1 MAMNRG
7 GAKNFERK
15 KTMAMNW
22 AGLGEFDQDDDD
34 HFFESSN
41 RISTVVPVDLPS
53 SSSDEEVEFDDCRIS
68 FSSNVSSVSR
78 SVPSPDMS
86 PDYDVWMSAP
96 GSITERRR
104 RLLNGMGLESKKNM
118 LGAIS
123 IQRVSKPKSD
133 LECGEGASVVD
144 RGVAAEK
151 KEEHDQDSP
160 VDQRVHRR
168 SPSMSVLLVRSRSD
182 SDIEASSSEKK
193 RKDEMLGKTPK
204 SRLTRTAS
212 AIGAPCARICPYFTQ
227 TQASPPN
234 AQNGKTQGQ
243 RKNGVLLSSVVSNTR
258 FSAFFLIKNLDTGK
272 EFIVKEYGENGM
284 WNRLSDLQTGKQLT
298 MEEFEKSVGYSSV
311 VKDLMRRENANST
324 IDFKKFN
331 SYVSKSLRVSKKR
344 GAALLKNIK
353 DVAHSM
359 SSKVSDKDKDS
370 SGSGTSSPRTVDQ
383 KHEKGNDQTNQW
395 VKVRHSGK
403 SYKDLSALHMCQ
415 EIQAHQG
422 AIWTMK
428 FSPDTHLLASAGE
441 DCVIH
446 VWEVQECEIMSMN
459 EGSLTPIHPSMSA
472 STDKS
477 HGEGDDAEVPH
488 EKKKKGKTSSSRK
501 ANQIP
506 DYVHAPETVFSLS
519 DKPICTFTG
528 HLDDVLDLSWS
539 RSQLLL
545 SSSKDKTVRL
555 WDIETQSCLKLFA
568 HNDYVTCVQFNPLD
582 EDYFISGSLD
592 AKIRIWNI
600 PNRQVVE
607 WNDLSEMVTA
617 VCYTPDGQAAFVGS
631 HKGNCRLYSAEDC
644 KLDQT
649 NHIDLQNKKKAQAK
663 KITAFQFSPINPSEV
678 LVTSADS
685 RIRILDGTEL
695 VQKFRGF
702 KNTCSQMTA
711 SYTLDAKHIVCASE
725 DSQVYVWKHEE
736 PRLGITGRKTI
747 AMCTSYETFPCKD
760 VSVAIPWHGAV
771 KGELPP
777 TQTQSKK
784 PPKKPTTTTTTQEIT
799 TACKKTGLPPLPKKN
814 NDNAVDGA
822 TEQHQEDEHA
832 THVPQNETEN
842 NTGETLKHGDSPSIS
857 FSSRIS
863 SWSWFDSSG
872 SHGSQIVQPTA
883 WGMVIVTA
891 TIGGQIRAYQN
902 FGLPRRVSRQGSL
915 F

>member
-1 MAMNRG
+1 MANRG
-7 GAKNFERK
+7 GANGKLERR
-15 KTMAMNW
+15 KTMTMNW
-22 AGLGEFDQDDDD
+22 AGLGEVEDDDD
-34 HFFESSN
+34 HFFETSS
-41 RISTVVPVDLPS
+41 RLSTVVPEDLA
-53 SSSDEEVEFDDCRIS
+53 SSSDEEGEFDDCRIS
-68 FSSNVSSVSR
+68 FSSNVSSVPR
-78 SVPSPDMS
+78 DAPT
-86 PDYDVWMSAP
+86 PDYDIWMAAP

-104 RLLNGMGLESKKNM
+104 RLLNGMGLESKKSM

-123 IQRVSKPKSD
+123 IQRVSKPTAAD
-133 LECGEGASVVD
+133 CGGARIVD
-144 RGVAAEK
+144 GGVAEAK
-151 KEEHDQDSP
+151 VEEGNQNSP
-160 VDQRVHRR
+160 VDERIHQ
-168 SPSMSVLLVRSRSD
+168 SPPMSVLLVRSRSD
-182 SDIEASSSEKK
+182 SDIEASSAEKK
-193 RKDEMLGKTPK
+193 RKEVMLGKTPK

-227 TQASPPN
+227 TQTSPPD
-234 AQNGKTQGQ
+234 APNGQPQGQ
-243 RKNGVLLSSVVSNTR
+243 RSGVLLSSVVSNTR

-324 IDFKKFN
+324 IDFRKFN

-359 SSKVSDKDKDS
+359 SSKASEKDKDS
-370 SGSGTSSPRTVDQ
+370 NGSGTSSPRAVDQ
-383 KHEKGNDQTNQW
+383 KQEKNNDQTNQW

-403 SYKDLSALHMCQ
+403 SHKDLSALHLCQ

-441 DCVIH
+441 DCAIH

-459 EGSLTPIHPSMSA
+459 EGSLTPIHPSITA
-472 STDKS
+472 SSDKS
-477 HGEGDDAEVPH
+477 PAEGDDVEVPP
-488 EKKKKGKTSSSRK
+488 EKKKKGKASSTRK
-501 ANQIP
+501 GNHQIP

-519 DKPICTFTG
+519 DKPICSFTG

-600 PNRQVVE
+600 SNRQVVE
-607 WNDLSEMVTA
+607 WNDLKEMVTA

-644 KLDQT
+644 KLEQT

-663 KITAFQFSPINPSEV
+663 KITAFQFSPINPTEV

-725 DSQVYVWKHEE
+725 DSHVYVWKHEE

-747 AMCTSYETFPCKD
+747 AMSTSYETFPCKD
-760 VSVAIPWHGAV
+760 VSVAIPWHGVV
-771 KGELPP
+771 KGEPPP
-777 TQTQSKK
+777 TQTAQSKK
-784 PPKKPTTTTTTQEIT
+784 PTKKPSATTQENV
-799 TACKKTGLPPLPKKN
+799 TAGKKTGLPPLPKKN
-814 NDNAVDGA
+814 NDNTADGA
-822 TEQHQEDEHA
+822 TEQHQEDEPSRQI
-832 THVPQNETEN
+832 PQNETEN
-842 NTGETLKHGDSPSIS
+842 NTGESLKPGDSPSIS
-857 FSSRIS
+857 ISSRIS
-863 SWSWFDSSG
+863 SWSWFDS
-872 SHGSQIVQPTA
+872 HGTHLVQPTA

-902 FGLPRRVSRQGSL
+902 FGLPRRVSRQSSL

>member
-1 MAMNRG
+1 MANRG
-7 GAKNFERK
+7 GKNEKLERK
-15 KTMAMNW
+15 KTLAMNW
-22 AGLGEFDQDDDD
+22 AGLGEVEDDDD
-34 HFFESSN
+34 NFFESSN
-41 RISTVVPVDLPS
+41 RISNVVPLDLAY
-53 SSSDEEVEFDDCRIS
+53 SSDEEGEFDDCRIS
-68 FSSNVSSVSR
+68 FSSSSSR
-78 SVPSPDMS
+78 AALAPDMS
-86 PDYDVWMSAP
+86 PDYDIWMSAP

-104 RLLNGMGLESKKNM
+104 RLLNGMGLESKKSK

-123 IQRVSKPKSD
+123 IQRVKNPTAS
-133 LECGEGASVVD
+133 ECSGSRVVEE
-144 RGVAAEK
+144 GVAEAKVDELA
-151 KEEHDQDSP
+151 QNSP
-160 VDQRVHRR
+160 VDQQIRR
-168 SPSMSVLLVRSRSD
+168 SPPMSVLLVRSRSD
-182 SDIEASSSEKK
+182 SDIEATSAEKK
-193 RKDEMLGKTPK
+193 RKNEMIGKTSK

-212 AIGAPCARICPYFTQ
+212 AMGAPCARICPYFTPTQ
-227 TQASPPN
+227 TSPPD
-234 AQNGKTQGQ
+234 ALSSGKTQGQ
-243 RKNGVLLSSVVSNTR
+243 RNGVMLSSVVSNTC

-324 IDFKKFN
+324 IDFRKFN

-353 DVAHSM
+353 GVAHSM
-359 SSKVSDKDKDS
+359 SSSKISEKEKDPNGS
-370 SGSGTSSPRTVDQ
+370 STSSPKAVDQ
-383 KHEKGNDQTNQW
+383 KQDMNNDQTNQW

-403 SYKDLSALHMCQ
+403 SHKDLSALHMCQ

-422 AIWTMK
+422 GIWTMK
-428 FSPDTHLLASAGE
+428 FSPDSHLLASAGE
-441 DCVIH
+441 DCAIH

-459 EGSLTPIHPSMSA
+459 EGSLTPIHPSMS
-472 STDKS
+472 DKS
-477 HGEGDDAEVPH
+477 STEGDAAEVAP
-488 EKKKKGKTSSSRK
+488 EKKKKGKTSSMSRK
-501 ANQIP
+501 GNQIP

-519 DKPICTFTG
+519 DKPICSFTG

-545 SSSKDKTVRL
+545 SSSMDKTVRL

-600 PNRQVVE
+600 SNRQVVE
-607 WNDLSEMVTA
+607 WNDLNEMVTA
-617 VCYTPDGQAAFVGS
+617 VCYTPDGQGAFVGS
-631 HKGNCRLYSAEDC
+631 IKGNCRLYSAEDC

-649 NHIDLQNKKKAQAK
+649 NHIDLQNKKKAQAR
-663 KITAFQFSPINPSEV
+663 KITSFQFSPINPSEV

-685 RIRILDGTEL
+685 RIRIFDGTEL

-702 KNTCSQMTA
+702 KNTSSQMIA

-747 AMCTSYETFPCKD
+747 SMCTSYETFPCKD
-760 VSVAIPWHGAV
+760 VSVAIPWHGVV
-771 KGELPP
+771 KGEPPP
-777 TQTQSKK
+777 TQTQSKRN
-784 PPKKPTTTTTTQEIT
+784 PKKTSTTTTGPENATT
-799 TACKKTGLPPLPKKN
+799 CKKSGLPPLPKKN
-814 NDNAVDGA
+814 NENTADVGS
-822 TEQHQEDEHA
+822 EQHQEEDLV
-832 THVPQNETEN
+832 TQIPQNESKN
-842 NTGETLKHGDSPSIS
+842 NTGESLKPGDSPSIS
-857 FSSRIS
+857 LSSRIS

-872 SHGSQIVQPTA
+872 SHGAHSHQPTA

-891 TIGGQIRAYQN
+891 TLKGQIRTYQN
-902 FGLPRRVSRQGSL
+902 FGLPRRVGRQGSL
-915 F
+915 FGHNTT

>member
-1 MAMNRG
+1 MANRDG
-7 GAKNFERK
+7 VNGKLERK
-15 KTMAMNW
+15 KTMTMNW
-22 AGLGEFDQDDDD
+22 AGLGDVEDDDD

-41 RISTVVPVDLPS
+41 RISTVVPVDLA
-53 SSSDEEVEFDDCRIS
+53 SSSDEEGEFDDCRIS
-68 FSSNVSSVSR
+68 FSRPPPPEPNN
-78 SVPSPDMS
+78 MS
-86 PDYDVWMSAP
+86 PDYDIWMSAP

-104 RLLNGMGLESKKNM
+104 KLLNGMGIESKRSM

-123 IQRVSKPKSD
+123 IQRVSNNPVTAREADTEVNKETPPREIVQQLHPS
-133 LECGEGASVVD
+133 SV
-144 RGVAAEK
+144 
-151 KEEHDQDSP
+151 
-160 VDQRVHRR
+160 
-168 SPSMSVLLVRSRSD
+168 MIVRSRSD
-182 SDIEASSSEKK
+182 SDIESSSAEKK
-193 RKDEMLGKTPK
+193 RKDEMLGKTSK

-212 AIGAPCARICPYFTQ
+212 AAGRTCQ
-227 TQASPPN
+227 HSTQAQSSPSRRETN
-234 AQNGKTQGQ
+234 ARSQGQ
-243 RKNGVLLSSVVSNTR
+243 RAAMLSSAISNTQ

-272 EFIVKEYGENGM
+272 EFVVKEYGENGM
-284 WNRLSDLQTGKQLT
+284 WNRLSDIQTGKQLT
-298 MEEFEKSVGYSSV
+298 MDEFEKSVGYSSV
-311 VKDLMRRENANST
+311 VKDLMRRENASSAV
-324 IDFKKFN
+324 DMRKFN
-331 SYVSKSLRVSKKR
+331 SYVSKSLRVSKKK

-353 DVAHSM
+353 GVAHSM
-359 SSKVSDKDKDS
+359 SSKASSEKDS
-370 SGSGTSSPRTVDQ
+370 STGSGTSSPKVVDG
-383 KHEKGNDQTNQW
+383 KGNDQTSQW

-403 SYKDLSALHMCQ
+403 SHKDLSALHLCQ

-428 FSPDTHLLASAGE
+428 FSLDTHLLASGGE
-441 DCVIH
+441 DCAIH

-472 STDKS
+472 SS
-477 HGEGDDAEVPH
+477 SEGDDSEVH
-488 EKKKKGKTSSSRK
+488 NEKKKKGKGSSAKKGS
-501 ANQIP
+501 QMP

-519 DKPICTFTG
+519 DKPMCSFTG

-539 RSQLLL
+539 RSNLLL

-568 HNDYVTCVQFNPLD
+568 HNDYVTCVHFNPLD

-600 PNRQVVE
+600 SNRQVVE
-607 WNDLSEMVTA
+607 WNDLNEMVTA

-644 KLDQT
+644 KLEQI

-663 KITAFQFSPINPSEV
+663 KITAFQFSPINPAEV

-711 SYTLDAKHIVCASE
+711 SYTLDAKHIICASE

-747 AMCTSYETFPCKD
+747 AMCTSYEAFPCKD
-760 VSVAIPWHGAV
+760 VSVAIPWHGVV
-771 KGELPP
+771 KGEPPP
-777 TQTQSKK
+777 THSKK
-784 PPKKPTTTTTTQEIT
+784 NPKKTSTTTTQDG
-799 TACKKTGLPPLPKKN
+799 KKSGLPPLPKKN
-814 NDNAVDGA
+814 NDNTADEA
-822 TEQHQEDEHA
+822 TEEHQEDETTTQTPH
-832 THVPQNETEN
+832 NETEN
-842 NTGETLKHGDSPSIS
+842 NTGETLKAGDSPSMS
-857 FSSRIS
+857 LSSRIS
-863 SWSWFDSSG
+863 SWSWFDGSG
-872 SHGSQIVQPTA
+872 SHGSHNQPTA
-883 WGMVIVTA
+883 WGMVIVTS

>member
-1 MAMNRG
+1 MANRD
-7 GAKNFERK
+7 GANAKQLERR
-15 KTMAMNW
+15 KTMTMNW
-22 AGLGEFDQDDDD
+22 AGLGEVEEDDADD
-34 HFFESSN
+34 HFFETSN
-41 RISTVVPVDLPS
+41 RISTVSPIDLA
-53 SSSDEEVEFDDCRIS
+53 SSSDEEGEFDDCRIS
-68 FSSNVSSVSR
+68 FSRPPPPEPN
-78 SVPSPDMS
+78 MS
-86 PDYDVWMSAP
+86 LPDYDIWMSAP

-104 RLLNGMGLESKKNM
+104 KLLNGMGLESKKSM
-118 LGAIS
+118 LGSIS
-123 IQRVSKPKSD
+123 IQRVSNPVAVTEVKVKEEPD
-133 LECGEGASVVD
+133 RNPPPPPPVVVVD
-144 RGVAAEK
+144 
-151 KEEHDQDSP
+151 Q
-160 VDQRVHRR
+160 QRLYRS
-168 SPSMSVLLVRSRSD
+168 SPSMSVMIVRSRSD
-182 SDIEASSSEKK
+182 SDIESSSAEKK
-193 RKDEMLGKTPK
+193 RKDEMLGKTSK

-212 AIGAPCARICPYFTQ
+212 AVGTHCARTRTQ
-227 TQASPPN
+227 TQSSSSPSAKPN
-234 AQNGKTQGQ
+234 GRSSQGGQ
-243 RKNGVLLSSVVSNTR
+243 RGNNGAILSSAISNTQ

-272 EFIVKEYGENGM
+272 EFVVKEYGENGM
-284 WNRLSDLQTGKQLT
+284 WNRLSDIQTGKQLT
-298 MEEFEKSVGYSSV
+298 MDEFEKSVGYSSV
-311 VKDLMRRENANST
+311 VKDLMRRENASSPV
-324 IDFKKFN
+324 DMRKFN
-331 SYVSKSLRVSKKR
+331 SYVSKSLRVSKKK

-353 DVAHSM
+353 GVAHSM
-359 SSKVSDKDKDS
+359 SSKASSSSEKDS
-370 SGSGTSSPRTVDQ
+370 SAGSSGTSSPKVIDGKSSDQ
-383 KHEKGNDQTNQW
+383 GNQW

-403 SYKDLSALHMCQ
+403 SHKDLSALHLCQ

-428 FSPDTHLLASAGE
+428 FSLDTHLLASGGE
-441 DCVIH
+441 DCAIH

-472 STDKS
+472 SS
-477 HGEGDDAEVPH
+477 SEGGGDDSEVH
-488 EKKKKGKTSSSRK
+488 NEKKKKGKGSSAK
-501 ANQIP
+501 KGNQIP

-519 DKPICTFTG
+519 DKPMCSFTG

-539 RSQLLL
+539 RSNLLL

-568 HNDYVTCVQFNPLD
+568 HNDYVTCVHFNPLD

-600 PNRQVVE
+600 SNRQVVE
-607 WNDLSEMVTA
+607 WNDLNEMVTA

-644 KLDQT
+644 KLEQT

-663 KITAFQFSPINPSEV
+663 KITAFQFSPINPAEV

-747 AMCTSYETFPCKD
+747 AMCTSYEAFPCKD
-760 VSVAIPWHGAV
+760 VSVAIPWHGVV
-771 KGELPP
+771 KGEPPP
-777 TQTQSKK
+777 THSKK
-784 PPKKPTTTTTTQEIT
+784 NPKKSSTTTTQEN
-799 TACKKTGLPPLPKKN
+799 AAGGRKSGGLPPLPKKN
-814 NDNAVDGA
+814 NDDGP
-822 TEQHQEDEHA
+822 TEEHQEDEPA
-832 THVPQNETEN
+832 TATTLTPQNETEN
-842 NTGETLKHGDSPSIS
+842 NTGETLKPGDSPSTS
-857 FSSRIS
+857 LSSRIS
-863 SWSWFDSSG
+863 SWSWFDGSG
-872 SHGSQIVQPTA
+872 SHGSHNQPTA
-883 WGMVIVTA
+883 WGMVIVTS

>member
-1 MAMNRG
+1 MANRG
-7 GAKNFERK
+7 GANGKLERK

-22 AGLGEFDQDDDD
+22 AGLGEVEDDDD

-41 RISTVVPVDLPS
+41 RISSVVPMDLA
-53 SSSDEEVEFDDCRIS
+53 SSSDEEGEFDDCRIS
-68 FSSNVSSVSR
+68 FSSNVSSASR
-78 SVPSPDMS
+78 AAPAPDLS
-86 PDYDVWMSAP
+86 PDYDIWMSAP

-104 RLLNGMGLESKKNM
+104 RLLNGMGLESKKSM

-123 IQRVSKPKSD
+123 IQRVRKPTAV
-133 LECGEGASVVD
+133 ECGGARVVD
-144 RGVAAEK
+144 GSVTEATGSSTEAK
-151 KEEHDQDSP
+151 VEERDQNSP
-160 VDQRVHRR
+160 AKQRVHHQ
-168 SPSMSVLLVRSRSD
+168 SPPVSVLLVRSRSD
-182 SDIEASSSEKK
+182 SEIEASSAEKK
-193 RKDEMLGKTPK
+193 RKEEMLGKTPK

-212 AIGAPCARICPYFTQ
+212 AIGAPCARVCPYYTQ
-227 TQASPPN
+227 TQASPPD
-234 AQNGKTQGQ
+234 AANGQSRGQ
-243 RKNGVLLSSVVSNTR
+243 RSGVLLSSVVSNTQ

-272 EFIVKEYGENGM
+272 EFIVKEYGENGT

-298 MEEFEKSVGYSSV
+298 MDEFEKSVGYSSV
-311 VKDLMRRENANST
+311 VKDLMRRENANS
-324 IDFKKFN
+324 IRKFN

-359 SSKVSDKDKDS
+359 SSKVSEKEKDPN
-370 SGSGTSSPRTVDQ
+370 GSGTSSPRVADQ
-383 KHEKGNDQTNQW
+383 KQEKNNDQTNQW

-403 SYKDLSALHMCQ
+403 THKDLSALHLCQ

-428 FSPDTHLLASAGE
+428 FSPDTHLLASAGQ
-441 DCVIH
+441 DLAIH

-472 STDKS
+472 STT
-477 HGEGDDAEVPH
+477 GDAAEVAPD
-488 EKKKKGKTSSSRK
+488 KKKKGKGSSSRK

-528 HLDDVLDLSWS
+528 HLDEVLDLSWS
-539 RSQLLL
+539 RSQLVL
-545 SSSKDKTVRL
+545 SSSMDKTVRL

-582 EDYFISGSLD
+582 EDYFITGSLD

-600 PNRQVVE
+600 SNRQVVE
-607 WNDLSEMVTA
+607 WNDLNEMVTA
-617 VCYTPDGQAAFVGS
+617 VCYSPDGQAAFVGS
-631 HKGNCRLYSAEDC
+631 IKGNCRLYSAEDC

-649 NHIDLQNKKKAQAK
+649 NLIDLQNKKKAQAK

-695 VQKFRGF
+695 IQKYRGF
-702 KNTCSQMTA
+702 KNTGSQMTA

-725 DSQVYVWKHEE
+725 DSHVYVWKHEE
-736 PRLGITGRKTI
+736 PRLGITGRKTVP
-747 AMCTSYETFPCKD
+747 MCTSYETFPCED
-760 VSVAIPWHGAV
+760 VSVAIPWHGVV

-777 TQTQSKK
+777 TQTQTKKNTKK
-784 PPKKPTTTTTTQEIT
+784 PSTTTSSPENT
-799 TACKKTGLPPLPKKN
+799 TACKKSGLPPLPKKT
-814 NDNAVDGA
+814 NDGTGDGA
-822 TEQHQEDEHA
+822 TEQHKEDEA
-832 THVPQNETEN
+832 VTQNEAEDN
-842 NTGETLKHGDSPSIS
+842 PGETLKHGDSPSIS
-857 FSSRIS
+857 ISSRIS

-872 SHGSQIVQPTA
+872 SHGAHAIQPTA
-883 WGMVIVTA
+883 WGMVIVAGTR
-891 TIGGQIRAYQN
+891 GGQIRAYQN
-902 FGLPRRVSRQGSL
+902 FGLPRRVGRQGSL

>member
-1 MAMNRG
+1 MENRDG
-7 GAKNFERK
+7 GKLERK
-15 KTMAMNW
+15 KTMTMNW
-22 AGLGEFDQDDDD
+22 AGLGEVEDDDD
-34 HFFESSN
+34 HFFDSSN
-41 RISTVVPVDLPS
+41 RISTVVPLDLA
-53 SSSDEEVEFDDCRIS
+53 SSSDEEEGEFDDCRIS
-68 FSSNVSSVSR
+68 FSSNVSSSSR
-78 SVPSPDMS
+78 AAPAPDMS
-86 PDYDVWMSAP
+86 PDYDIWMSAP

-104 RLLNGMGLESKKNM
+104 RLLNGMGLESKKSM

-123 IQRVSKPKSD
+123 IQRVSEP
-133 LECGEGASVVD
+133 
-144 RGVAAEK
+144 VAAAGVCSGSRVAEAK
-151 KEEHDQDSP
+151 VEESVHNSP
-160 VDQRVHRR
+160 VNQRVHR
-168 SPSMSVLLVRSRSD
+168 SPSMSVMLVRSRSD
-182 SDIEASSSEKK
+182 SDIEASSAEKK
-193 RKDEMLGKTPK
+193 RKEEMLGKTSK

-227 TQASPPN
+227 TQASPPD
-234 AQNGKTQGQ
+234 APNGHQSQGQ
-243 RKNGVLLSSVVSNTR
+243 RSGALLSSVVSNTR

-324 IDFKKFN
+324 MDFRKFN

-359 SSKVSDKDKDS
+359 SSSKVSEKEKDS
-370 SGSGTSSPRTVDQ
+370 TGSGTSSPKVA
-383 KHEKGNDQTNQW
+383 EKNNEQANQW

-403 SYKDLSALHMCQ
+403 SHKDLSALHMCQ

-422 AIWTMK
+422 GIWTMK
-428 FSPDTHLLASAGE
+428 FSPDSHLLASAGE
-441 DCVIH
+441 DCAIH

-459 EGSLTPIHPSMSA
+459 EGSLTPIHPSMSGSA
-472 STDKS
+472 DKS
-477 HGEGDDAEVPH
+477 STEGDAAEVSQD
-488 EKKKKGKTSSSRK
+488 KKKKGKTSTSK
-501 ANQIP
+501 KGNQIP

-519 DKPICTFTG
+519 DKPVCSFTG

-545 SSSKDKTVRL
+545 SSSMDKTVRL

-600 PNRQVVE
+600 SNRQVVE
-607 WNDLSEMVTA
+607 WNDLKEMVTA

-631 HKGNCRLYSAEDC
+631 INGNCRLYSAEDC
-644 KLDQT
+644 KLEQT
-649 NHIDLQNKKKAQAK
+649 NQIDLQNKKKAQAK
-663 KITAFQFSPINPSEV
+663 KITAFQFSPINPAEV

-702 KNTCSQMTA
+702 KNINSQMTA
-711 SYTLDAKHIVCASE
+711 SYTVDAKHIVCASE

-736 PRLGITGRKTI
+736 PRLGITGRKTVT
-747 AMCTSYETFPCKD
+747 MCTSYETFPCKD
-760 VSVAIPWHGAV
+760 VSVAIPWNGVV
-771 KGELPP
+771 KGEPP
-777 TQTQSKK
+777 STQTQSKRN
-784 PPKKPTTTTTTQEIT
+784 PKKNSTTTTTTPENAT
-799 TACKKTGLPPLPKKN
+799 TSKKSGLPPLPKKN
-814 NDNAVDGA
+814 NDGTADGA
-822 TEQHQEDEHA
+822 TEQHQEDDPA
-832 THVPQNETEN
+832 TQIPQNEAEN
-842 NTGETLKHGDSPSIS
+842 NTGESLKHGDSPSIS
-857 FSSRIS
+857 ISSRIS

-872 SHGSQIVQPTA
+872 SHGTHSVQPTA

-891 TIGGQIRAYQN
+891 TIKGQIRAYQN
-902 FGLPRRVSRQGSL
+902 FGLPRRVGRQGSL

>member
-1 MAMNRG
+1 MANRG
-7 GAKNFERK
+7 GENGKLDRK
-15 KTMAMNW
+15 KTMTMNW
-22 AGLGEFDQDDDD
+22 AGLGEFEDDDD
-34 HFFESSN
+34 HFFDSSN
-41 RISTVVPVDLPS
+41 RISTVLHSDLA
-53 SSSDEEVEFDDCRIS
+53 SSSDEEEGEFDDCRIS
-68 FSSNVSSVSR
+68 FSSNVSSSSR
-78 SVPSPDMS
+78 AAPAPDMS
-86 PDYDVWMSAP
+86 PDYDIWMSAP

-104 RLLNGMGLESKKNM
+104 RLLNGMGLESKKTR

-123 IQRVSKPKSD
+123 IQRVSEP
-133 LECGEGASVVD
+133 
-144 RGVAAEK
+144 VAATGECSGSRVAEVK
-151 KEEHDQDSP
+151 VEESDHNSP
-160 VDQRVHRR
+160 VNQRVRR
-168 SPSMSVLLVRSRSD
+168 SPSMSVVLVRSRSD
-182 SDIEASSSEKK
+182 SDIEASSAEKQ
-193 RKDEMLGKTPK
+193 RKEEMLGKTSK

-227 TQASPPN
+227 TQASPPD
-234 AQNGKTQGQ
+234 APNGHHQSQGQ
-243 RKNGVLLSSVVSNTR
+243 RSGPLLSSVVSNTR

-324 IDFKKFN
+324 MDFRKFN

-359 SSKVSDKDKDS
+359 SSSKVSEKEKDS
-370 SGSGTSSPRTVDQ
+370 TGSGTSSPKVA
-383 KHEKGNDQTNQW
+383 EKNNEQANQW

-403 SYKDLSALHMCQ
+403 SHKDLSALHMCQ

-422 AIWTMK
+422 GIWTMK
-428 FSPDTHLLASAGE
+428 FSPDSHLLASAGE
-441 DCVIH
+441 DCAIH

-459 EGSLTPIHPSMSA
+459 EGSLTPIHPSMSG

-477 HGEGDDAEVPH
+477 SEGDAAEVSQD
-488 EKKKKGKTSSSRK
+488 KKKKGKTSMSK
-501 ANQIP
+501 KGNQIP
-506 DYVHAPETVFSLS
+506 DYVHAPETVFCLS
-519 DKPICTFTG
+519 DKPICSFTG

-545 SSSKDKTVRL
+545 SSSMDKTVRL

-600 PNRQVVE
+600 SNRQVVE
-607 WNDLSEMVTA
+607 WNDLKEMVTA

-631 HKGNCRLYSAEDC
+631 INGHCRLYSAEDC
-644 KLDQT
+644 KLEQT
-649 NHIDLQNKKKAQAK
+649 NQIDLQNKKKAQAK

-685 RIRILDGTEL
+685 RIRVLDGTEL

-702 KNTCSQMTA
+702 KNMNSQMTA
-711 SYTLDAKHIVCASE
+711 SYTVDAKHIVCASE

-736 PRLGITGRKTI
+736 PRLGITGRKTVT
-747 AMCTSYETFPCKD
+747 MCTSYETFPCKD
-760 VSVAIPWHGAV
+760 VSVAVPWNGVV
-771 KGELPP
+771 KGEPP
-777 TQTQSKK
+777 STQHQSKRN
-784 PPKKPTTTTTTQEIT
+784 PKKPSTTTTTPENT
-799 TACKKTGLPPLPKKN
+799 TTGKKSGLPPLPKKN
-814 NDNAVDGA
+814 NDGTADGA
-822 TEQHQEDEHA
+822 TEQHQEDDPA
-832 THVPQNETEN
+832 THISHNESEN
-842 NTGETLKHGDSPSIS
+842 NTGESIKHGDSPSIS
-857 FSSRIS
+857 ISSRIS

-872 SHGSQIVQPTA
+872 SHGTHSVQPTA

-891 TIGGQIRAYQN
+891 TIKGQIRTYQN
-902 FGLPRRVSRQGSL
+902 FGLPRRVGRQGSL